1 MIAVLKK
8 ELKSYL
14 LTPIGY
20 MYIGLF
26 LLIFS
31 LFFYISI
38 FQSRSIN
45 FEYLFINGATI
56 LTFVSPLLTKRAFS
70 EEIKT
75 GTEQLLLS

>member
-38 FQSRSIN
+38 FENRSIN

-56 LTFVSPLLTKRAFS
+56 LTFVCESYFTFFV
-70 EEIKT
+70 
-75 GTEQLLLS
+75 